1 MSFRGAAIALA
12 IGPSWS
18 PYRRLG
24 RVEDCAKIVEFLAID
39 PSDYVTEALMPVDG
53 GPVRG

>member
-39 PSDYVTEALMPVDG
+39 PSDYVTEALMPIDG